1 MAVFRVERNKGY
13 TVMSNHHLRNKEL
26 SLKAKGLLSQMLSL
40 PEDWDY
46 TLKGLSLIN
55 REKIDAIRE
64 AIKELER
71 AGYIVRSRERDE
83 KGRLRGADYVIF
95 EQPQPPTPDLPTLD
109 NPTLDNPTQE
119 KPTLENPTL
128 ENPTQLNKDIQRTD
142 LPKKEKIITDEQ
154 STHSIPILSPNPSP
168 CGEAATPPERKGTEA
183 AAQSA
188 VDIYREIIKDN
199 IDYHILKQDMKF
211 DSDRLDEIV
220 DLMLETVCTAR
231 KRVRIAGDDY
241 PAELVKSKFMKLDGE
256 HIRFVLDCM
265 RENTTKIRNI
275 KQYLK
280 AALFNAPSTIGNY
293 YTSLVAHDMASGA
306 LSPKKPQYGDPD
318 YYSCNEGESC
328 NHPQPQKED
337 FIMAQKMTGALVFD
351 ERTDRYDI
359 RFDLNSYYG
368 GLHCGEC
375 FDVFVRGKWKPTR
388 IEYGD
393 NWYLVGIRAEDL
405 NGLRVRI

>member
-95 EQPQPPTPDLPTLD
+95 EQPQPPTPDLPTLE

-119 KPTLENPTL
+119 KPTLEKPTL

-168 CGEAATPPERKGTEA
+168 CREAAAPPERKGTEA
-183 AAQSA
+183 TAQSA

-199 IDYHILKQDMKF
+199 IDYDILKQDMKF

-318 YYSCNEGESC
+318 YYSCKPGRKPVTTH
-328 NHPQPQKED
+328 NHK
-337 FIMAQKMTGALVFD
+337 
-351 ERTDRYDI
+351 R
-359 RFDLNSYYG
+359 
-368 GLHCGEC
+368 
-375 FDVFVRGKWKPTR
+375 R
-388 IEYGD
+388 ILL
-393 NWYLVGIRAEDL
+393 WHRK
-405 NGLRVRI
+405 